1 MANYVFQLL
10 LALVA
15 ISDYRLT
22 HKKKFAEEVAILD
35 YRLTHTKK
43 QIVQRTICRTI
54 LEWFSSF
61 RKED

>member
-22 HKKKFAEEVAILD
+22 HKKKNCRGGGHLGLQIDTHKKTNCAED
-35 YRLTHTKK
+35 YL
-43 QIVQRTICRTI
+43 QNNSGMVQ
-54 LEWFSSF
+54 
-61 RKED
+61 